1 MNRIGT
7 VLGAGAL
14 FVALAACGTS
24 DRSPEIQPAPSTAPV
39 GQPGRTPPADA
50 KPVAGPQLDGSALPA
65 EFPTKV
71 WTESG
76 GKTLGATAQEGGC
89 GKASAEVAEQS
100 AAKVVLVLVETTPA
114 NAEICT
120 MDIRFPTVTAE
131 LDQPLGERKVVLRA
145 EQRKS

>member
-14 FVALAACGTS
+14 LVALAACGTS
-24 DRSPEIQPAPSTAPV
+24 DRNTETPPTSSTAPV
-39 GQPGRTPPADA
+39 GQPGLTPPADA
-50 KPVAGPQLDGSALPA
+50 VPVEGAKLDAAALP
-65 EFPTKV
+65 EGFPAKV
-71 WTESG
+71 WTESKG
-76 GKTLGATAQEGGC
+76 NTIGATGQEGGC

-100 AAKVVLVLVETTPA
+100 AEKVVLVLVETTPA
-114 NAEICT
+114 NAGMCT

-131 LDQPLGERKVVLRA
+131 LDQPLGDRKVVLRS